1 VEDRLRG
8 DHFLD
13 EADLDPDPM
22 IQFGRWYHESVE
34 AGEPEPHAMAVAT
47 VANEVPS
54 VRYVL
59 MKDFGPDGFVFY
71 TNWKSR
77 KGREIAANPNVA
89 LAFRWRI
96 LERQVRL
103 IGTAS
108 MLSAK
113 ESDAYFATR
122 PRAAQ
127 LGAWASE
134 QSEPIASRADLDE
147 HLDVV
152 TARFTGRDVP
162 RPPWW
167 GGYVVEPFEMEFW
180 VSHRDR
186 LHDRFQYR
194 WINGS
199 WNVRR
204 LNP

>member
-1 VEDRLRG
+1 VTEQFLGED
-8 DHFLD
+8 
-13 EADLDPDPM
+13 DLDPDP
-22 IQFGRWYHESVE
+22 IRQFDAWYRDSVE
-34 AGEPEPHAMAVAT
+34 AGEPEPDVMAIAT
-47 VANEVPS
+47 VGRGIPS
-54 VRYVL
+54 VRFVL
-59 MKDFGPDGFVFY
+59 LKGYGQRGLVFY
-71 TNWKSR
+71 TNWNSR
-77 KGREIAANPNVA
+77 KGREIAVNPNVA

-147 HLDVV
+147 HLDAV
-152 TARFTGRDVP
+152 TARFAGRDVP

-167 GGYVVEPFEMEFW
+167 GGYIVEPFEMEFW

-194 WINGS
+194 LSDGRWSI
-199 WNVRR
+199 RR

>member
-1 VEDRLRG
+1 VAEQFLGED
-8 DHFLD
+8 
-13 EADLDPDPM
+13 DLDPDPVR
-22 IQFGRWYHESVE
+22 QFDTWYKESVA
-34 AGEPEPHAMAVAT
+34 AGEPEPDAMALAT
-47 VANEVPS
+47 VGHDVPA
-54 VRYVL
+54 VRFVL
-59 MKDFGPDGFVFY
+59 LKGYGERGFVFY
-71 TNWKSR
+71 TNWSSR
-77 KGREIAANPNVA
+77 KGKEIAANPNAA
-89 LAFRWRI
+89 LAFRWRL
-96 LERQVRL
+96 LERQVRVV
-103 IGTAS
+103 GTAS
-108 MLSAK
+108 RLPAE

-152 TARFTGRDVP
+152 TARFAGREVP

-167 GGYVVEPFEMEFW
+167 GGYAVAPTEMEFW

-194 WINGS
+194 LSKGS
-199 WNVRR
+199 WSIRR